1 MRLRVRVTNLFCLFI
16 ATALA
21 GTGWI
26 VKAEALTA
34 GHATAHIIG
43 VKVALA
49 GIADFTGAGGDRH
62 RITAYGHGRSFQ
74 LYWVKENH
82 STLQYRCNIFILNN
96 LHLTK
101 HVSCA
106 LCTVFRMG
114 GVTAF
119 RVHVTVLTTTVV
131 CNVTDGWKREKMA
144 LGKFISYLRVS
155 TQRQGKSGLGLEAQR
170 EAVANYLN
178 GGRWKL
184 VQELI
189 EVESGKSKDRPKL
202 IEALRLCRI
211 YNATLLVAKLDRLA
225 RNVAFVSAL
234 MESGVKFVAV
244 DLPQANELTVH
255 IMAAMA
261 EYEAK
266 AISAR
271 TKAALEAAKARGTR
285 LGGLRWDLAS
295 VSEQGRAMALKVRKE
310 SAENRASDL
319 MPVIESIKAEGA
331 TSLRQIAAVL
341 NVRGITTARGGEW
354 SAVQVQRRMG
364 RP

>member
-1 MRLRVRVTNLFCLFI
+1 
-16 ATALA
+16 
-21 GTGWI
+21 
-26 VKAEALTA
+26 
-34 GHATAHIIG
+34 
-43 VKVALA
+43 
-49 GIADFTGAGGDRH
+49 
-62 RITAYGHGRSFQ
+62 
-74 LYWVKENH
+74 
-82 STLQYRCNIFILNN
+82 
-96 LHLTK
+96 
-101 HVSCA
+101 
-106 LCTVFRMG
+106 
-114 GVTAF
+114 
-119 RVHVTVLTTTVV
+119 
-131 CNVTDGWKREKMA
+131 
-144 LGKFISYLRVS
+144 
-155 TQRQGKSGLGLEAQR
+155 LEAQR
-170 EAVANYLN
+170 EAVTNYLN

-225 RNVAFVSAL
+225 RNVAFVSTL

-295 VSEQGRAMALKVRKE
+295 VSKQGRKLALKVRKE
-310 SAENRASDL
+310 RAANRASDL
-319 MPVIESIKAEGA
+319 MPVIEAIKAEGA
-331 TSLRQIAAVL
+331 TSLRQIASVL
-341 NVRGITTARGGEW
+341 NERGIITARGGEW
-354 SAVQVQRRMG
+354 SAVQVQRVIDRA
-364 RP
+364 